1 MASRKPHDPSAAARP
16 IAPSG
21 TTHLFTERERKRAPA
36 VTSERIAD
44 DLEAFRSK
52 GGRIEVLG
60 TTRTLKK
67 IGVEPAPA
75 PAAPRNPA
83 T

>member
-1 MASRKPHDPSAAARP
+1 MASRNDPSSSRP

-21 TTHLFTERERKRAPA
+21 TTHLFAQGERKRAPA
-36 VTSERIAD
+36 MTSERIAH
-44 DLEAFRSK
+44 DLAAFRSN
-52 GGRIEVLG
+52 GGKIEVLG
-60 TTRTLKK
+60 TTRSLKK

-75 PAAPRNPA
+75 PATRNPA